1 MLYLKLAEK
10 LISEIR
16 SGDIA
21 PGTRL
26 PTHRAFA
33 EANGVALATATRAY
47 STLKKKGF
55 IVGETGRGM
64 FVRNPELPLT
74 LGIEQPEDSLE
85 IDLVFNMPG
94 DPNDG
99 EVLRAGLRWL
109 ASRGDLNAVLRY
121 QPHGGVFTERTAI
134 ASYLA
139 PRLGAINPEHLFIT
153 SGAQHGLS
161 IVAFGLLKRGDVIA
175 TDPLTYP
182 GFRAVVEMRDLVIRA
197 VPECNGSMD
206 PEALERIC
214 RETAL
219 RALYLTPTVHNPLGT
234 VMDEAI
240 RRELVAVA
248 RRHDLLILEDGAYDF
263 LETDP
268 PPSFLELAPE
278 RSVYIGGVSKILAT
292 GLRVGYVIAPPELS
306 TPIRMAIRAT
316 TWNTPAIITAL
327 VTHWIEDGTIID
339 FEQRRRVAG
348 ARGQALCQ
356 ALLHGYDISAHRNA
370 SFAWLKLP
378 QQKRAEPIIA
388 RLAERGVA
396 VASSKAYAVGP
407 SSPNALRVAFGGVS
421 EEGLRIS
428 LEIMGTVLDMA

>member
-47 STLKKKGF
+47 NTLKKKGF

-74 LGIEQPEDSLE
+74 LGIVQPEDSLE

-94 DPNDG
+94 DPDDG

-121 QPHGGVFTERTAI
+121 QPHGGVFTERKAI
-134 ASYLA
+134 ASHLA

-197 VPECNGSMD
+197 VPERNGSMD

-234 VMDEAI
+234 VMDEAV

-327 VTHWIEDGTIID
+327 VTHWIEDGTIIN